1 MESKR
6 YTRFWCF
13 CAYQWHNFQ
22 KWLSDRENFLFVVL
36 IFVHLLP
43 IWLFQ
48 YFPSQDGPAH
58 IYNSNVLHE
67 YYFPER
73 SLFRE
78 YYIINQQLVPNWF
91 SQIVLAALMYIM
103 SPFVAEKML
112 LSGYIILL
120 PISMRYALQ
129 AIRPD
134 TKFLAFLSFP
144 FIYNFMFHMGFYNYS
159 YGLPM
164 FFFVVGYWLRCQK
177 GFTLRNTTT
186 LCFLS
191 LLLYFCHPISLV
203 TAYMA
208 IAVLTV
214 WLTLFE
220 FAPQVSQ
227 QRFDLHSLWKEFS
240 RRAITPLYAFL
251 PTIIL
256 FAIYTLSKEDAE
268 VKHNIF
274 PTSFWREALKLISLT
289 SIPSYDKVE
298 VLFSSALGCLF
309 VVLSLHFLIPKLAQR
324 QFFNYSDGLLLL
336 VAVYVVIYFIVP
348 NSMFGGALL
357 VTVNQRLNFYPF
369 FALTLWLGTQSY
381 SMFLKRRIQIIAA
394 AIALILLG
402 LHTVKYATLNDYINE
417 YVSVAN
423 YIEPNTT
430 ILTHQTSDLEKINPD
445 GQERTPDGKA
455 ISWRIA
461 TDPLINTSGYIA
473 TQRHL
478 IDLKNY
484 QAALDYFPIMFRPTL
499 ELYKNPSFQ
508 GNTIAVINYF
518 QKIGKPIDYMLLWGK
533 WEENRKTEET
543 KAVFRHL
550 QQGYELIYTSPQRG
564 LMHLYRRQD
573 WKQ

>member
-1 MESKR
+1 M
-6 YTRFWCF
+6 
-13 CAYQWHNFQ
+13 
-22 KWLSDRENFLFVVL
+22 
-36 IFVHLLP
+36 
-43 IWLFQ
+43 
-48 YFPSQDGPAH
+48 
-58 IYNSNVLHE
+58 
-67 YYFPER
+67 
-73 SLFRE
+73 
-78 YYIINQQLVPNWF
+78 INQQLVPNWF
-91 SQIVLAALMYIM
+91 SHLVLAALMYIM

-129 AIRPD
+129 TIRPD

-164 FFFVVGYWLRCQK
+164 FFFVVGYWLKCQK
-177 GFTLRNTTT
+177 GFTLRNTIT

-214 WLTLFE
+214 WLVLFE
-220 FAPQVSQ
+220 FAPQLNQ

-240 RRAITPLYAFL
+240 RRAIAPLYAFL

-256 FAIYTLSKEDAE
+256 FAMYALGKEDAE

-309 VVLSLHFLIPKLAQR
+309 VVLSLHFLIPKLAQP

-336 VAVYVVIYFIVP
+336 VAVYVVIYFIAP
-348 NSMFGGALL
+348 NSMFGGANL

-381 SMFLKRRIQIIAA
+381 QIFLKRRIQIIAA

-402 LHTVKYATLNDYINE
+402 LHTIKYATLNDYINE

-430 ILTHQTSDLEKINPD
+430 IITHQTSDLEKVNPD

-455 ISWRIA
+455 ISWRIG
-461 TDPLINTSGYIA
+461 TEPLKHTSDYIA
-473 TQRHL
+473 TQKHL

-484 QAALDYFPIMFRPTL
+484 QAALDYFPIMFRPSL
-499 ELYKNPSFQ
+499 ELYKNPFFQ
-508 GNTIAVINYF
+508 DNTIAVINYF
-518 QKIGKPIDYMLLWGK
+518 QKIGKPIDYILLWGK
-533 WEENRKTEET
+533 WEENRKTEDT

-550 QQGYELIYTSPQRG
+550 QQRYELIYTSPQRG